1 MLFMKKVKGKGD
13 KSQGRNA
20 RNKFSTYGRSQAQI
34 VQQEIE
40 EFLANKLDWDTIYY
54 EIIDG
59 NQEKI
64 TALHEKEK
72 IAKLLSKDE
81 YFDWRS
87 AMSQVDPLLLD
98 YIKKSMRVDKAKG
111 EVSLHN
117 KENIEANII

>member
-1 MLFMKKVKGKGD
+1 
-13 KSQGRNA
+13 
-20 RNKFSTYGRSQAQI
+20 
-34 VQQEIE
+34 
-40 EFLANKLDWDTIYY
+40 LDWDTIYY

-87 AMSQVDPLLLD
+87 AMS
-98 YIKKSMRVDKAKG
+98 
-111 EVSLHN
+111 
-117 KENIEANII
+117 

>member
-1 MLFMKKVKGKGD
+1 MKKVKGKGD

-87 AMSQVDPLLLD
+87 AMS
-98 YIKKSMRVDKAKG
+98 
-111 EVSLHN
+111 
-117 KENIEANII
+117 

>member
-1 MLFMKKVKGKGD
+1 MKKVKGKGD